1 MIKIKH
7 KGFSLP
13 EVLITLTIIGA
24 LAAVIL
30 PGLIKDM
37 NNKANM
43 TLLKGTVANVNSAIQ
58 QELQKKHARNIWDT
72 DIYNNSARFLKNNFD
87 YARDKDVFKTYVE
100 KDSNTGKD
108 KYVGISY
115 KSINGTDKGTSNPD
129 GQVILKNGVFI
140 GIRADIDTLVIDLN
154 GPEPPNIIGIDY
166 FGLQIARTSDK
177 NNGIQVGDVG
187 GFQYKSESDATLKSK
202 CKAGDAARCY
212 ALVERSGFDPNYLE
226 D

>member
-7 KGFSLP
+7 KGFSLS
-13 EVLITLTIIGA
+13 EVLITLTIVGA
-24 LAAVIL
+24 LAVVIL

-37 NNKANM
+37 SNKTNM
-43 TLLKGTVANVNSAIQ
+43 ALLKSTVVNVNSAIQ
-58 QELQKKHARNIWDT
+58 QELQKKHARNIGDT
-72 DIYNNSARFLKNNFD
+72 DIYQNSARFLKNNFD
-87 YARDKDVFKTYVE
+87 YARDKDVFKTYLE
-100 KDSNTGKD
+100 KDSSGND
-108 KYVGISY
+108 KYVGITY
-115 KSINGTDKGTSNPD
+115 KSINGDNKGTSSPD

-177 NNGIQVGDVG
+177 NSGIQVGDVG
-187 GFQYKSESDATLKSK
+187 GFQYKSESDAILKTK

-212 ALVERSGFDPNYLE
+212 ALVERSGFDPNYLG